1 MDKISIKFGTDGV
14 RGVVGESITDLV
26 IAVIAEATLRYWS
39 RKYSVSRVLV
49 SHDTRRMSR
58 DFAIIIASVAREHGV
73 DANIVSSPTPTP
85 VVSWAVL
92 KYKYDLAFQVTA
104 SHNPPMYNGVKVI
117 GGDGAPAKPEDTNG
131 IEEVINSEYDD
142 ILRSVRDIE
151 YAQIPSIDVR
161 NEYVGY
167 LVSWFSSRFRP
178 RKLKVLVDPIHGA
191 AVGYTVNI
199 LRGLGF
205 DAVEVNSEQDPDFKG
220 KLPNPEYNQ
229 IKDDVDAVLNGKYD
243 MAIAH
248 DGDSDR
254 VAMVIKGL
262 GYLDAN
268 KIIPV
273 FLRALWGMGMV
284 KRGVARTVATT
295 HLIDDVALDLNIKVT
310 ETPVGIK
317 YIVDAINRGEADLGG
332 EESGGLAY
340 SWHIPEKD
348 GIYSGVMGA
357 CIEGTDGISRIYG
370 ELTSKYGER
379 YFRRIDIK
387 ANDAK
392 ALVNRIK
399 PELSKH
405 LASMG
410 SLVRFVEIDGFKA
423 VYGDKSWILIRGS
436 GTEPLIRAYS
446 EALNMSRVNELL
458 DSTVSII
465 NKLITVNAPKD

>member
-1 MDKISIKFGTDGV
+1 MDRVTVKFGTDGV
-14 RGVVGESITDLV
+14 RGIVGESITDLV
-26 IAVIAEATLRYWS
+26 VAVIAEATLRYWG
-39 RKYSVSRVLV
+39 RRHGVSRVLV

-58 DFAIIIASVAREHGV
+58 DFAVIIASVAREHGV

-92 KYKYDLAFQVTA
+92 KYRYDLAFQVTA

-142 ILRSVRDIE
+142 VLRSVRDIE
-151 YAQIPSIDVR
+151 YTQIPSINVR
-161 NEYVGY
+161 DGYVEY
-167 LVSWFSSRFRP
+167 LVSWFSSRFKP

-191 AVGYTVNI
+191 AVGYTASI
-199 LRGLGF
+199 LKGLGF

-220 KLPNPEYNQ
+220 KLPNPEYDQ
-229 IKDDVDAVLNGKYD
+229 IKDDIDAVLSGKYD

-254 VAMVIKGL
+254 VAMVVKGL

-268 KIIPV
+268 RIIPV

-295 HLIDDVALDLNIKVT
+295 HLIDDIALDLNIKVT

-317 YIVDAINRGEADLGG
+317 YIVDAINRGEADIGG

-357 CIEGTDGISRIYG
+357 CIEGTGGVSSIYG
-370 ELTSKYGER
+370 ELTSRYGER
-379 YFRRIDIK
+379 HFRRIDIK

-392 ALVNRIK
+392 TLVNRIK
-399 PELSKH
+399 PELRRQ
-405 LASMG
+405 LTSMG
-410 SLVRFVEIDGFKA
+410 ELTGFVEIDGFKA
-423 VYGDKSWILIRGS
+423 VYRDKSWVLIRGS
-436 GTEPLIRAYS
+436 GTEPLIRIYS
-446 EALNMSRVNELL
+446 EALSMSRVNELL
-458 DSTVSII
+458 GSVVD
-465 NKLITVNAPKD
+465 LVNRLVKG